1 MGIRFQPRTILTLL
15 FILVFAYVV
24 YAAWDMP
31 IQAKLY
37 PWTVG
42 LIALALLA
50 YQLVREIMPSD
61 TENSRET
68 GVDIDFTDEEASRE
82 GKRKALEL
90 FGWLYGFALLLWLLG
105 FFVSVPLMVLA
116 YMLRH
121 RESMVMTIS
130 LPVGCGLV
138 TWIVFGH
145 FLHLPFPPGIILEA
159 LGLV

>member
-1 MGIRFQPRTILTLL
+1 MGLRFQPRTILTLL
-15 FILVFAYVV
+15 FILLFAYVV
-24 YAAWDMP
+24 YGAWEMP

-42 LIALALLA
+42 IIALVLLA
-50 YQLVREIMPSD
+50 YQLIREIMPSNGGND
-61 TENSRET
+61 RET
-68 GVDIDFTDEEASRE
+68 GVDIDFTDEEASKA

-105 FFVSVPLMVLA
+105 FFISVPLMVLA

-121 RESMVMTIS
+121 KETLVMTLS
-130 LPVGCGLV
+130 LPVGCGAV
-138 TWIVFGH
+138 TWVVFGH

-159 LGLV
+159 LGLD